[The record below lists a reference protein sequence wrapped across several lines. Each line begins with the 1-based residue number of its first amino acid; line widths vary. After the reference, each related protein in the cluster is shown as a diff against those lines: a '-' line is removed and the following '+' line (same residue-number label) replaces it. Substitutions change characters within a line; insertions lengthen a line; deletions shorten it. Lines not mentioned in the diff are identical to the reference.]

1 MDYQKCKVPELAPAI
16 EHLSRIT
23 GVPCEINEE
32 PGLKEMGL
40 ISLPVASEDL
50 VRIASKYGL
59 HETVATDVQSFFCQ
73 FVRVI
78 QNLQK
83 KGVFSESEFDRFFE
97 E

>member
-40 ISLPVASEDL
+40 ISLPAALLNES
-50 VRIASKYGL
+50 
-59 HETVATDVQSFFCQ
+59 
-73 FVRVI
+73 
-78 QNLQK
+78 LQL
-83 KGVFSESEFDRFFE
+83 RN
-97 E
+97 